1 MSFQLKLDGKQIGT
15 REFWKRQIIVAH
27 RQSEP
32 ASYGFYCPARG
43 EANEE
48 GSCTRKKVSSRKT
61 IYNIFTHT
69 LIGHCGVTFW
79 RTLRARHMSHRIQL
93 LYLCFSVSWFVLFD
107 KIIIESLLFCFDLL
121 AEKDLPSRFY

>member
-32 ASYGFYCPARG
+32 ASYGFYSPARE

-48 GSCTRKKVSSRKT
+48 GSWNRKKVNSLKS
-61 IYNIFTHT
+61 IYNI
-69 LIGHCGVTFW
+69 
-79 RTLRARHMSHRIQL
+79 
-93 LYLCFSVSWFVLFD
+93 LYLHTHILCSDFFFLCD
-107 KIIIESLLFCFDLL
+107 KW
-121 AEKDLPSRFY
+121 

>member
-32 ASYGFYCPARG
+32 ASYGFYSPARE

-48 GSCTRKKVSSRKT
+48 GSCNRKKVNSRKP
-61 IYNIFTHT
+61 IHNI
-69 LIGHCGVTFW
+69 
-79 RTLRARHMSHRIQL
+79 
-93 LYLCFSVSWFVLFD
+93 LYLHTHYVATLFSCVIVNS
-107 KIIIESLLFCFDLL
+107 
-121 AEKDLPSRFY
+121 EK